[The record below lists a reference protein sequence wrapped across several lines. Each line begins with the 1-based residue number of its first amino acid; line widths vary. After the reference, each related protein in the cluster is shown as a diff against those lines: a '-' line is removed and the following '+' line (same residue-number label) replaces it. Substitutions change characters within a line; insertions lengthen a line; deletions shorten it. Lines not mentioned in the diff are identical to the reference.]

1 MSTEKGQV
9 KNIKRIPVDIR
20 GVRAQNKNSGIG
32 VIQIYYNRLT
42 AGY

>member
-9 KNIKRIPVDIR
+9 KNIKRMDIR
-20 GVRAQNKNSGIG
+20 GVKAQNKNSGIG

-42 AGY
+42 GY